1 MNQKTKNLLFIVGA
15 FLVVAATV
23 AYFLQVVYAPYGMA
37 IGSAAIAVVRL
48 SSPYN
53 GTNTRIKRLV
63 KFQLFSS
70 ILLVASSC
78 FMFRHS
84 YEWLICLLVA
94 TVFETYA
101 AFVMPEEK

>member
-1 MNQKTKNLLFIVGA
+1 MNNKTKNYLFIAGA
-15 FLVVAATV
+15 ILVLIAAV
-23 AYFLQVVYAPYGMA
+23 AYFLQNPYAPYGMA
-37 IGSAAIAVVRL
+37 FGSAAIAVVRL
-48 SSPYN
+48 ASPYN
-53 GTNTRIKRLV
+53 GVNTRIKRLV
-63 KFQLFSS
+63 KFQLFSA
-70 ILLVASSC
+70 ILLVAASC

>member
-1 MNQKTKNLLFIVGA
+1 MNKRTKDILFIVGA
-15 FLVVAATV
+15 VLVLVAAVT
-23 AYFLQVVYAPYGMA
+23 YFLQFTYAPYGMA
-37 IGSAAIAVVRL
+37 FGSAAIAVVRL

-53 GTNTRIKRLV
+53 GTNIRVKRLV
-63 KFQLFSS
+63 KFQLFSA
-70 ILLVASSC
+70 ILLVTASC

-84 YEWLICLLVA
+84 YGWFICLLVA

>member
-1 MNQKTKNLLFIVGA
+1 MNERTKNYLFIAGA
-15 FLVVAATV
+15 ILVLIAAV
-23 AYFLQVVYAPYGMA
+23 AYFLQYPYAPYGMA
-37 IGSAAIAVVRL
+37 FGSAAIAVVRL
-48 SSPYN
+48 SSPYK
-53 GTNTRIKRLV
+53 GTNLRVKRLV
-63 KFQLFSS
+63 KFQLFSA
-70 ILLVASSC
+70 ILLVGASC